1 VKIDDIFPMQ
11 NPEQSSV
18 YRFNILLSMVCSV
31 KFFEHK
37 HVIYDIMNDVTKNI

>member
-18 YRFNILLSMVCSV
+18 
-31 KFFEHK
+31 
-37 HVIYDIMNDVTKNI
+37 